1 MSTTKYIVESTE
13 GFLLTDPK
21 KIPTSGENIL
31 ERIYILT
38 LNTYEKE
45 RYQEEYTASYFKMTT
60 VGKSLISTPEGKRK
74 RELPRKRLLDE
85 A

>member
-1 MSTTKYIVESTE
+1 MSTTKYTVESTE

-38 LNTYEKE
+38 LN
-45 RYQEEYTASYFKMTT
+45 
-60 VGKSLISTPEGKRK
+60 VKRK
-74 RELPRKRLLDE
+74 HNKREIYERK
-85 A
+85 